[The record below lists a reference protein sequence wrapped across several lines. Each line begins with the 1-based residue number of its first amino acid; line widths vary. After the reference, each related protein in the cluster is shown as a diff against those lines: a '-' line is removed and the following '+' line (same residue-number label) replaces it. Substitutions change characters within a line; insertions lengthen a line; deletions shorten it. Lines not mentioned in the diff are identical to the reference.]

1 MGILKPFKDLPL
13 FLQTEDTKRVY
24 DSLTRKKGQLLLK
37 WLFDK
42 VLSLCL
48 LILFLPVFLFF
59 SVWIKLD
66 SKGPVF
72 YRQDR
77 VTQYGRVFKI
87 FKFRTMVV
95 DADKIGSLVTVGQ
108 DNRITKVGRIV
119 RKYRLDEIPQLINVL
134 LGDMSFVGTR
144 PEVPKYTACYSDEMN
159 STLLTL
165 AGITSTASIEY
176 KEEDTVLEKYV
187 SQGGQVDTVYVEK
200 ILPKKMAYNRK
211 DIEEFSF
218 LNDIKIMWRTFIAVL
233 K

>member
-1 MGILKPFKDLPL
+1 MKPFKDLPL